1 VSLAGL
7 ELLLNREQRRERH
20 IARMEVDLDDLV
32 MQGLQTDEAEV
43 FYSEDKWVVFRI
55 HVAQGGEEFRRAD
68 LDPLPIR
75 SDESMI
81 SWHGA
86 TCGTWSQALPLTLS
100 VDYGERLVKNCLKHA
115 LK

>member
-1 VSLAGL
+1 
-7 ELLLNREQRRERH
+7 
-20 IARMEVDLDDLV
+20 
-32 MQGLQTDEAEV
+32 
-43 FYSEDKWVVFRI
+43 
-55 HVAQGGEEFRRAD
+55 
-68 LDPLPIR
+68 
-75 SDESMI
+75 MI